1 MQEQKCRHRAYRIID
16 VVRSSQAGWKVVTP
30 HWQIVKFPPGSAS
43 LEVEIV
49 AGKQV
54 KYTWKTADPTLYTN
68 YKRYLLVICATAAQ
82 TECYKQVILH
92 SERIHKS
99 IDWNIYIVYNRDF
112 KNFAN
117 PLFMVS
123 VKQWVVYTQEYHWT
137 AWFDLPSKSTPI
149 TMWLKVVS
157 SSDWRFHNVS
167 GNHHQSPPNNCCF
180 SEY

>member
-1 MQEQKCRHRAYRIID
+1 MPTQCVPDNRCGA
-16 VVRSSQAGWKVVTP
+16 VFSGWLKGG
-30 HWQIVKFPPGSAS
+30 H
-43 LEVEIV
+43 
-49 AGKQV
+49 
-54 KYTWKTADPTLYTN
+54 PTLADGEVSSMVCFTRGGDCCKKASKIHVKDCGSYFI
-68 YKRYLLVICATAAQ
+68 YQLQQVPACDLRYCSTDWMLQASHSAKWKDSQIDLL
-82 TECYKQVILH
+82 KH
-92 SERIHKS
+92 
-99 IDWNIYIVYNRDF
+99 IYNVQPRQY
-112 KNFAN
+112 

-167 GNHHQSPPNNCCF
+167 GNHHQSLPNNCCF